1 MCIREENQP
10 SPGTT
15 LVLTEYQKHLP
26 KKILLVSLPPFELQD
41 INHPVLLL
49 ALTVSAQSTV

>member
-1 MCIREENQP
+1 MSYLSSNAIIF
-10 SPGTT
+10 
-15 LVLTEYQKHLP
+15 VLTEYQKHLP